1 MNLYLRRWVQ
11 QSWFRDFKFETKL
24 YNKTCTQICWYL
36 QMLKFSCWSRRLLVY
51 IMISFKQE
59 LQQCKYLKKK
69 FNPPLWG
76 SLTKDLPWIIDT
88 FHQKKLIWKEML
100 FELQQSQVLIST
112 IKESLLIGVSI
123 KQ

>member
-1 MNLYLRRWVQ
+1 
-11 QSWFRDFKFETKL
+11 
-24 YNKTCTQICWYL
+24 
-36 QMLKFSCWSRRLLVY
+36 
-51 IMISFKQE
+51 MISFKQE